1 MRRFTNSKKLCCV
14 AERFATLFQLLT
26 CMEAKNACNSDELFL
41 QQRPFYL
48 FNPFHIRLFNPIVDV
63 VVIETNQ
70 RNVFGSLIK
79 Q

>member
-1 MRRFTNSKKLCCV
+1 
-14 AERFATLFQLLT
+14 
-26 CMEAKNACNSDELFL
+26 MEAKNACNSDELFL